1 MDKTYEYYNNI
12 LSIPASLLYEDWGVM
27 SRDSYFK
34 KCKKGELAVSRRAC
48 RGNYALLSYHDL
60 PEEIKTMCKEKLGDY
75 NKVVQRN
82 DLEPYIVPDAAAIRF
97 FSKHRNPDGRKLS
110 DKKQIE
116 RATNCCIL
124 NAITA
129 ILEQKNYA

>member
-1 MDKTYEYYNNI
+1 MSKTYEYYKNI

-27 SRDSYFK
+27 SYDNYKKQCRDK
-34 KCKKGELAVSRRAC
+34 KIAVSRRAC

-60 PEEIKTMCKEKLGDY
+60 PEEIKTLCKEKLGDY

-97 FSKHRNPDGRKLS
+97 F
-110 DKKQIE
+110 
-116 RATNCCIL
+116 
-124 NAITA
+124 
-129 ILEQKNYA
+129 

>member
-97 FSKHRNPDGRKLS
+97 SRNIETPTGENCRIKSK
-110 DKKQIE
+110 
-116 RATNCCIL
+116 
-124 NAITA
+124 
-129 ILEQKNYA
+129 